1 MRPRSKGE
9 PVIYLHGFA
18 SGPTSNKARFF
29 RDRLPH
35 LKIPDLAQGDFER
48 LTISGQL
55 QVIERAAS
63 GGPSTLIG
71 SSLGGYLAALYA
83 SPHAEVTKLV
93 LLAPAFG
100 FARRWAL
107 SASIE
112 EWRRNG
118 FTEVFHYGDGR
129 MRRLNYSFLED
140 ALRYEDFP
148 DFKQPALIF
157 HGTRDDVVPPEM
169 SAQFAASHANTRL
182 TMLDSDHQL
191 TDALDAIWRETEPF
205 LLG

>member
-1 MRPRSKGE
+1 MQPQSKGD

-18 SGPTSNKARFF
+18 SGPTSNKAQFF
-29 RDRLPH
+29 RDRIPRLQ
-35 LKIPDLAQGDFER
+35 IPDLAQGDFER

-55 QVIERAAS
+55 HVIERAAAD
-63 GGPSTLIG
+63 GPSTLIG

-83 SPHAEVTKLV
+83 ARHTEVTRLV

-100 FARRWAL
+100 FARRWAE
-107 SASIE
+107 SAGTE

-118 FTEVFHYGDGR
+118 FAEVFHYADKR

-148 DFKQPALIF
+148 DSKQPALIF
-157 HGTRDDVVPPEM
+157 HGIRDDVVPPRCRR
-169 SAQFAASHANTRL
+169 SSLPPTR
-182 TMLDSDHQL
+182 THTSPCS
-191 TDALDAIWRETEPF
+191 TPIIN
-205 LLG
+205 